1 MQNANEYGPI
11 VQYDVATGSK
21 KVIAWLADYY
31 YEKYGYW
38 VGGTYGM
45 EISNDGSFLVI
56 CMNGAFVT
64 RDDEN
69 GSPYGN
75 PSLFVVH
82 IPEEER

>member
-1 MQNANEYGPI
+1 MSTQMRLP
-11 VQYDVATGSK
+11 
-21 KVIAWLADYY
+21 AWLDRFDPN
-31 YEKYGYW
+31 EGHVIRTPPGSGYGYW

-45 EISNDGSFLVI
+45 EISDDGSYLVI
-56 CMNGAFVT
+56 CMNGGFVT